1 MAGADARRIGIS
13 GLGGDGD
20 PEEGF
25 EVRVL
30 FISPGDEVD
39 VFVVPAAFSAL
50 LLQFSEFGRVV
61 EVDWDEGARFLR
73 GGCDGGCGCCGH
85 GGICRVCLA
94 EA

>member
-1 MAGADARRIGIS
+1 MASADARRIGIS

-30 FISPGDEVD
+30 FVAPGDEVG

-50 LLQFSEFGRVV
+50 LF
-61 EVDWDEGARFLR
+61 
-73 GGCDGGCGCCGH
+73 
-85 GGICRVCLA
+85 
-94 EA
+94 